1 MLGGNLWVYIWSA
14 LGLLAVIAV
23 AVVASRESKRQRSA
37 VIPPSQEPLAVDD
50 PADPFGA
57 DPLADMP
64 AEPVEDNF
72 DFEEEP
78 APRRRK

>member
-1 MLGGNLWVYIWSA
+1 MLGGNFWVYIWA
-14 LGLLAVIAV
+14 AVGLLAVIAV
-23 AVVASRESKRQRSA
+23 AVVASRESKRSRVA
-37 VIPPSQEPLAVDD
+37 PLPPSEEPLAVDD

-64 AEPVEDNF
+64 AEVPDDNF

-78 APRRRK
+78 ARRR